1 MALTAQQIAEQRKDV
16 EELIAGSDV
25 GFAKALFWGRF
36 KGEILFPYPTLP
48 PDQQAAADV
57 MERKVRAYADAH
69 IDHMQI
75 DRDSRIPDS
84 VIKGLADLGMYRI
97 TIPTEFGGLGFGQ
110 QQYLRT
116 MEVLG
121 GHDAS
126 VAVFVNAHHS
136 IGARALLL
144 FGTKEQQ
151 ARWLPGLL
159 DGSKLCA
166 FALTE
171 PEAGS
176 DAGGVQT
183 TATPSE
189 DGSAY
194 VLNGTKH
201 YITNGG
207 IAHILT
213 VMARTPDPKN
223 PKGKVTAF
231 LVTPDMPGFEVVEA
245 RAPKCGIRG
254 TATGK
259 MRFTNMRVPKENILG
274 ELGRG
279 LQAALTVLNY
289 GRVTFGATCTGHAK
303 ACIKAMTEH
312 AKNRRQ
318 FQQPLA
324 EFHLVQKKIAFAAAH
339 CFAMEAATAEC
350 AAFIDRGFPDYM
362 LETAILKV
370 FATEHLWTIVN
381 DTLQVWGG
389 KGYFSDQPIERW
401 MRDARINTIGE
412 GANDVLKAFIAVVG
426 CRGPGEYLLA
436 LRNEA
441 LGGIMGFFKRLPE
454 ALGVGTKF
462 IAPWLTTGT
471 PAVPVKSSELKDEA
485 YTLGRLTRDFGLKL
499 PHVFKSLKDEATF
512 AQAELVHERIA
523 DIATDLYVSS
533 CVLAR
538 LDHILSHAS
547 GNGAAKPADPHADPA
562 AGRYFLQLAF
572 RRIRANFAALD
583 DNDDTSLLNTARGV
597 IGKF

>member
-1 MALTAQQIAEQRKDV
+1 MALTAQQIAEQKKDV

-36 KGEILFPYPTLP
+36 KGELLFPYPTLP
-48 PDQQAAADV
+48 PDKQAAADE
-57 MERKVRAYADAH
+57 MAAKVKAFADAH
-69 IDHMQI
+69 IDHMKI
-75 DRDSRIPDS
+75 DRDAMIPDS
-84 VIKGLADLGMYRI
+84 VVQGLADIGMYKL

-110 QQYLRT
+110 QQYLKT
-116 MEVLG
+116 MEILG

-126 VAVFVNAHHS
+126 VAVFANAHHS
-136 IGARALLL
+136 IGVRALCL
-144 FGTKEQQ
+144 FGSKEQQ
-151 ARWLPGLL
+151 AKWLPGLF

-176 DAGGVQT
+176 DAANVQT
-183 TATPSE
+183 TATPTE

-194 VLNGTKH
+194 ILNGTKH

-213 VMARTPDPKN
+213 VMARTPDPSN

-231 LVTPDMPGFEVVEA
+231 LVTPDLPGFEVIEK

-274 ELGRG
+274 QIGRG
-279 LQAALTVLNY
+279 LQTALTVLNY

-303 ACIKAMTEH
+303 ACIKAMVEH
-312 AKNRRQ
+312 AKNRVQ

-339 CFAMEAATAEC
+339 CFAMEAATTEC
-350 AAFIDRGFPDYM
+350 AAFIDKGAPDYM

-370 FATEHLWTIVN
+370 FATEHLWPIVN

-426 CRGPGEYLLA
+426 CRGPGEYLKG
-436 LRNEA
+436 LRDEA
-441 LGGIMGFFKRLPE
+441 LGGIMGFFKRLPA
-454 ALGVGTKF
+454 ALGVGTKLV
-462 IAPWLTTGT
+462 APWLTTST
-471 PAVPVKSSELKDEA
+471 PTVPVQSRELKDAA
-485 YTLGRLTRDFGLKL
+485 YTLARLTRDFGLKL
-499 PHVFKSLKDEATF
+499 PHVFMAAKNEETF

-523 DIATDLYVSS
+523 DIAIDLYVSA

-538 LDHILSHAS
+538 LDHMLTHAV
-547 GNGAAKPADPHADPA
+547 GNGTAKPTDVYADPT
-562 AGRYFLQLAF
+562 AGRYFLTLAF
-572 RRIRANFAALD
+572 RRIRDRFAAFD
-583 DNDDTSLLNTARGV
+583 DNDDTALLNTAKGM
-597 IGKF
+597 IAKF